1 MENATMNQ
9 TEVNNSNVAVNETTN
24 GFDELL
30 GVQMDSAEVQ
40 NNPFVKNLT
49 GSPTA
54 ARKQRATALMIRVR
68 ESQENLIRA
77 IRSKINQLQ
86 NDLRVTCDLRGTNT
100 MDLQIRN
107 INPIEFVNKIQSIK
121 MDIYAEKIALSNAQ
135 ETYRQLFGADYK

>member
-9 TEVNNSNVAVNETTN
+9 TEVNNSNVAVNETPN
-24 GFDELL
+24 SFDELL
-30 GVQMDSAEVQ
+30 GVQMDAAEVQ

-49 GSPTA
+49 GSPAA
-54 ARKQRATALMIRVR
+54 ARKQRATALMLRVR

-121 MDIYAEKIALSNAQ
+121 MDIYAEKIALTNAQ

>member
-121 MDIYAEKIALSNAQ
+121 MDIYAEKIALNNAQ